1 MKAIYSTFLGL
12 FLSLTLFG
20 QDSLYTATR
29 TVERVF
35 DYSSGKSSV
44 NVEGQKAQVYIDTWD
59 QQRIQVKIVLESQH
73 TDPETAQKGLDRIT
87 YKMELAKGNVY
98 LRNMADKEAV
108 DAEDSPIL
116 GVRYLIQLPKE
127 CPVYVKNHFGTA
139 QINDLESE
147 LQVNG
152 EFTDIG
158 LQNIKGRIDVITRF
172 GDLEANFIDGNMMVN
187 ARRSDILLN
196 EIKGTFD
203 LTTQYSTIKVYSDPN
218 LIRLNID
225 ALRSD
230 VFLYS
235 TQPEIFAYDIV
246 ASNANVNTPDWMQFK
261 TMQETEGQRKQFT
274 PQNEIY
280 ANITVMINFGDLIL
294 EKIIKGKGSSNRK

>member
-1 MKAIYSTFLGL
+1 MKATATTFFGL
-12 FLSLTLFG
+12 LLSLATYA
-20 QDSLYTATR
+20 QDSLFTATR
-29 TVERVF
+29 TIERS
-35 DYSSGKSSV
+35 YAYEAGRSSV
-44 NVEGQKAQVYIDTWD
+44 NVEGQKAEVYIDTWD
-59 QQRIQVKIVLESQH
+59 QERIQVSIVLESRHPNPIVAEQNL
-73 TDPETAQKGLDRIT
+73 ERIS
-87 YKMELAKGNVY
+87 YKTEVAKGNIY
-98 LRNMADKEAV
+98 LRNFISKEEKPEENAPV
-108 DAEDSPIL
+108 LS
-116 GVRYLIQLPKE
+116 VRYLIQLPKE

-139 QINDLESE
+139 QINDLQGE

-152 EFTDIG
+152 EFTNIA
-158 LQNIKGRIDVITRF
+158 LENIKGRIDVITRF
-172 GDLEANFIDGNMMVN
+172 GDLEANFIDGSMMVN
-187 ARRSDILLN
+187 ARRSDIILN

-203 LTTQYSTIKVYSDPN
+203 IKTQYSTIKVFSDPN

-246 ASNANVNTPDWMQFK
+246 ASNAHVDTPDWMQFK
-261 TMQETEGQRKQFT
+261 TLQDPNGLRQQFT

-294 EKIIKGKGSSNRK
+294 EKIMKGGKK